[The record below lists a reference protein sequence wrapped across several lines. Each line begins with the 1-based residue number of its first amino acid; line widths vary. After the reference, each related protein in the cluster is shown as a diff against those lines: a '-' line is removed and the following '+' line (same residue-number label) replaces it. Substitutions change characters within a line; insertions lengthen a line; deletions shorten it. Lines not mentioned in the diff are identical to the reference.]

1 MLSNAKLTL
10 GVVTTL
16 LVGAVATTW
25 ALSRDLV
32 TQAQL
37 ASAVTGMDA
46 KLGPIAGQI
55 EKVADKVANVDT
67 RLSRLEGRMESSPR

>member
-1 MLSNAKLTL
+1 MLSNAKVTL
-10 GVVTTL
+10 GVVASL

-37 ASAVTGMDA
+37 AQAVTGMDA
-46 KLGPIAGQI
+46 KLGPIAGQV
-55 EKVADKVANVDT
+55 EKLADKVAGVDT

>member
-1 MLSNAKLTL
+1 MLSSAKLTV
-10 GVVTTL
+10 GVVTSL

-37 ASAVTGMDA
+37 AQAVTGMDS
-46 KLGPIAGQI
+46 KLGPIASQI

>member
-1 MLSNAKLTL
+1 MLSNAKLTV
-10 GVVTTL
+10 GVVTSL

-37 ASAVTGMDA
+37 ASAVTGMDS

-67 RLSRLEGRMESSPR
+67 RLSRLEGRMDSSPR

>member
-1 MLSNAKLTL
+1 MLSNAKLTV
-10 GVVTTL
+10 GVVTSL

-32 TQAQL
+32 TQNQL